1 MSGDWELL
9 MTASQRC
16 GFGIVEHSEG
26 VVVSVDYRS
35 CLQKKVRRKF
45 ADYTNVAS
53 YKYFSVP
60 GWNVQLGTVWRWK
73 EYSFLSNNVG
83 RSS

>member
-26 VVVSVDYRS
+26 VVVSVDYRF
-35 CLQKKVRRKF
+35 CLQKKVRRQF

-53 YKYFSVP
+53 YKHFSVP
-60 GWNVQLGTVWRWK
+60 GSNVQLGTVWRWK
-73 EYSFLSNNVG
+73 EYNFLSINV
-83 RSS
+83 RSST